1 MFRQVINPYTLR
13 QKEEKEIFMSTPP
26 VKLSFPESVS
36 ADLCTSLL
44 DNGMRYSVIKS
55 SLTKPQQSSGPSLQV
70 NASTLPEVII
80 ELINSTAIWGSLA
93 YVIISLIRKN
103 KHKKI
108 TIKRDGVEIVVQG
121 DDMESMMKA
130 IEYAKNIEIIATDKK

>member
-1 MFRQVINPYTLR
+1 
-13 QKEEKEIFMSTPP
+13 
-26 VKLSFPESVS
+26 
-36 ADLCTSLL
+36 
-44 DNGMRYSVIKS
+44 MRYSVIKS

-70 NASTLPEVII
+70 NSSTLPEVII

-130 IEYAKNIEIIATDKK
+130 IEYAKNIEIITTDKK